1 MAGLPEAT
9 HSVGREADVDVLVER
24 CAGLDVHRDTVV
36 ATVRVPATAKGRP
49 RREQFTRTFATTT
62 AGITA
67 LGDWLGEHRITRVG
81 MESTGVYWKPV
92 FYLLE
97 ETVECWLLNAGH
109 LKKVPG
115 RKSDVTDAQWIAQ
128 LLECGLVSASFVPPR
143 PVRHLRDLTRYR
155 TSLTRDRTREV
166 QRLQDVL
173 EDAGIKLGTVASDVM
188 GVSGRRM
195 LAALI
200 AGERDP
206 EKLADLAYGKLRR
219 KVPELEEALVGRFSS
234 HHGFL
239 CQTMLGRIDDIDRA
253 LERVEAQ
260 LEAQL
265 KAESASFRLIRAR
278 LQTIPGVGKTT
289 AEVIIAETGAD
300 MSRFPTPQQLC
311 SWAGMCPGN
320 NESAGRHGST
330 KTRKANV
337 WLRGALG
344 IAASSAAR
352 THDTY
357 LAARYHRLV
366 RHRGKP
372 RALVAVGHS
381 ILEAAWHIMANGVD
395 YHDLGADHFAHTGNP
410 ERRAQRLSNQ
420 LRTMGYRVTLEKE
433 AAA

>member
-1 MAGLPEAT
+1 MEI
-9 HSVGREADVDVLVER
+9 LVER
-24 CAGLDVHRDTVV
+24 CAGIDLGKADMKVC
-36 ATVRVPATAKGRP
+36 VRTPGR
-49 RREQFTRTFATTT
+49 RAGTRHGEVRTFKTTT
-62 AGITA
+62 AGILA
-67 LGDWLGEHRITRVG
+67 ARDWLEREEVTRVG

-109 LKKVPG
+109 LQKVPG

-128 LLECGLVSASFVPPR
+128 LLECGLVSPSFVPPEPIR
-143 PVRHLRDLTRYR
+143 QLRDLTRYR

-188 GVSGRRM
+188 GASGRKM

-219 KVPELEEALVGRFSS
+219 KLPELQESLVGRFTT

-253 LERVEAQ
+253 LDRVEAHIEVQ
-260 LEAQL
+260 LEAG
-265 KAESASFRLIRAR
+265 AASFRLIRDR

-300 MSRFPTPQQLC
+300 MSRFATPQRLC

-344 IAASSAAR
+344 VAASSAAR

-381 ILEAAWHIMANGVD
+381 ILEAAWYVMANDVD
-395 YHDLGADHFAHTGNP
+395 YQDLGADHFVHTGNP
-410 ERRAQRLSNQ
+410 ERRVQRLSNQ
-420 LRTMGYRVTLEKE
+420 LRAMGYRVTLEKE
-433 AAA
+433 AAAA